1 MFLANANITQ
11 AGAPGMGQIQSGS
24 LERSNTDVT
33 TEMVN
38 LIRAQQAYSSNSR
51 MMQTMLEMDRK
62 LLE

>member
-1 MFLANANITQ
+1 DAIVRQ
-11 AGAPGMGQIQSGS
+11 AGAAGMGLMQSGA

-51 MMQTMLEMDRK
+51 IMQTMLEMDRK